1 MKYPYSKMYIVK
13 LVGIFMLLLT
23 FSPRL
28 EASSFWTDTENYDI
42 SWYSS
47 EAAEYS
53 ISTPQQLAGL
63 AFLVNHNGMDFQN
76 KMISIKADIDLS
88 ERLWIPIGN
97 GIVSN
102 SDAEGQKLKSSFK
115 GSLNGNGHT
124 VSGLTIDCSVLE
136 PDMNSQC
143 AIGLFGYIETSLV
156 SYGKIAEIY
165 DLKISGAS
173 ITMHQSAEM
182 YEYVYVGTLAGS
194 AYANIHDVEIES
206 TIEYLPSNLFTRISA
221 GGVIGS
227 GSAASCSYA
236 GSISIKSDTDAF
248 LGGITGMGDVTE
260 CINTGAVNMYGVF
273 TKAGGIVGKGD
284 VNGCTN
290 KGNILVKGE
299 GSESLRYGFS
309 SYIGGLTGE
318 GSSVNSGNYG
328 NIDSDLYAPIVG
340 SNTVWIGALIGST
353 YLNRVINSYNFGTIS
368 SKTHNS
374 GLEIVGYI
382 NEYVGDDSKFL
393 SNSYSFAPE
402 NGIYCENSNK
412 IEQKSEDYL
421 KSEEFLELLNKN
433 AYALSKSTACIAQNW
448 IKGENG
454 FPVLTGKNLYPVR
467 ILGDYPSNAENEYGS
482 SIIKGTWEDSN
493 VPVGEIKVN
502 GECFHEGDKVEVTV
516 IPYEGFTFEEA
527 TLSYNV
533 YPDTNYQTF
542 TAEELNNNSF
552 SFEMPPYI
560 CNLRFR
566 FSAVSGIK
574 DIETEGDEIVSIFSI
589 DGNLLYKGLIKN
601 VVLNKG
607 IYIVKTV
614 NDTKKILV
622 K

>member
-1 MKYPYSKMYIVK
+1 MKYCYTKTLIVK
-13 LVGIFMLLLT
+13 MMSLVMLLIV
-23 FSPRL
+23 FPARV
-28 EASSFWTDTENYDI
+28 EAASLWTDAGNYDI
-42 SWYSS
+42 AWYSS
-47 EAAEYS
+47 EAEEYS
-53 ISTPQQLAGL
+53 ISTPRQLAGL
-63 AFLVNHNGMDFQN
+63 AYLVNHNGIDFLN
-76 KMISIKADIDLS
+76 KMISLTADIDLS
-88 ERLWIPIGN
+88 NHLWIPIGN
-97 GIVSN
+97 GIESN

-143 AIGLFGYIETSLV
+143 AIGLFGYIEMSLV

-206 TIEYLPSNLFTRISA
+206 TIEYLPSNVFTRISA

-227 GSAASCSYA
+227 GSAAGCSYA

-248 LGGITGMGDVTE
+248 LGGISGMGDVTE
-260 CINTGAVNMYGVF
+260 CINTGAINMYGVF
-273 TKAGGIVGKGD
+273 AKVGGISGKGD
-284 VNGCTN
+284 VKGCTN
-290 KGNILVKGE
+290 KGNILIKGE
-299 GSESLRYGFS
+299 GSESLGYGFS
-309 SYIGGLTGE
+309 SYIGGMTGE

-368 SKTHNS
+368 SKTHNP

-393 SNSYSFAPE
+393 SNSYSFVPE
-402 NGIYCENSNK
+402 DGIYCENSNK
-412 IEQKSEDYL
+412 NEQKSEDYL

-448 IKGENG
+448 IKGDNG
-454 FPVLTGKNLYPVR
+454 FPVLSGKNLYPVR
-467 ILGDYPSNAENEYGS
+467 ISGDYPSNAENEYGS

-493 VPVGEIKVN
+493 VPLGEIKVN
-502 GECFHEGDKVEVTV
+502 GECFHEGDKVEVSV

-527 TLSYNV
+527 VLSYNV
-533 YPDTNYQTF
+533 YHDTNYQTF
-542 TAEELNNNSF
+542 TAEELKNNSF

-560 CNLRFR
+560 STLTFK
-566 FSAVSGIK
+566 FSAVSGIV
-574 DIETEGDEIVSIFSI
+574 DIETAGDEIVSIYSI
-589 DGNLLYKGLIKN
+589 DGNLLHKGLIKN
-601 VVLNKG
+601 AVLNKG
-607 IYIVKTV
+607 IYIVKTG
-614 NDTKKILV
+614 NDTKILV